1 MKIIG
6 ITGNI
11 ACGKSTISNI
21 LRELGAYIIDA
32 DIVAR
37 QVMKSGEPAWK
48 KVYEQFGEEYLQ
60 EDGEID
66 RKKLGNLVFSDTHA
80 LEKLNKIVHPIIVKA
95 IEEQLEKLIKE
106 ANYKV
111 IVIDA
116 ALLIETGCH
125 RLVDEIWLVTLPY
138 DVQLRRLM
146 ERDNLT
152 EEEARQRIYSQMSQ
166 EKKKEYADVIIDN
179 SKDIE
184 YTQEQIKNIWEKIKC

>member
-152 EEEARQRIYSQMSQ
+152 EEEARQRIASQMSQ